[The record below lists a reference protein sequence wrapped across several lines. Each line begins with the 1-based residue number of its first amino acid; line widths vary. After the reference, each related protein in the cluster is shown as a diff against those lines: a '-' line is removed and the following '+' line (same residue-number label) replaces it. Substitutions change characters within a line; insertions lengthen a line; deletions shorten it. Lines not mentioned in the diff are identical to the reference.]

1 LINKPESDRNKKDIG
16 EYGIWNLSSAKQGNG
31 IEQLRDDNLNTF
43 WQSDGTQ
50 PHFVMIQFNQKFRIN
65 EIYIY
70 LDYKTDESYT
80 PSKVSIRVENS
91 FNELVDFK
99 IVEFEEPSGWYK
111 ITLEEKN
118 SKGEIIK

>member
-1 LINKPESDRNKKDIG
+1 V
-16 EYGIWNLSSAKQGNG
+16 
-31 IEQLRDDNLNTF
+31 NTF
-43 WQSDGTQ
+43 WQSDGLQ

-80 PSKVSIRVENS
+80 PSKLSIRIENS
-91 FNELVDFK
+91 FNELVDLK

-111 ITLEEKN
+111 ITLEERN
-118 SKGEIIK
+118 SKGDIIK